1 MRWVTNINSS
11 LENRLFH
18 LQSNLE
24 LVFKKDIIQL
34 LETELLDVTLS
45 AILFAVILVTLF
57 QSSKLNPVIDWLKKY
72 KF

>member
-11 LENRLFH
+11 LENRLFY

-57 QSSKLNPVIDWLKKY
+57 QSSKSNPVIDWLKKY